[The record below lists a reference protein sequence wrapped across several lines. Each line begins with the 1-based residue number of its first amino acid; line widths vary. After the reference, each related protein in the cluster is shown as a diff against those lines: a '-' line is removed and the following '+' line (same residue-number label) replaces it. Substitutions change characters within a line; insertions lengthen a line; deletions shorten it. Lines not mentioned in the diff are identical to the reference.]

1 MLCMNNFLY
10 RVKTSL
16 FFFLFLCSLL
26 TSRLNAAILR
36 DSLVLPQ
43 PGQLTLFG
51 FHLFSENNLPDPASS
66 HNLPSA
72 DYRLAL
78 NDKISIQIM
87 GRSQANF
94 IFSIDEKGF
103 ISPDQMP
110 GIFLSGLTFLQAKKI
125 LSAHFSRF
133 YTFTSGQFIV
143 SLVPSGKIRVYVL
156 GNVQKEGFYEL
167 PAMAN
172 IFQAI
177 AAAGGPT
184 NSASIRNIKMIQQGK
199 ASNLDVYAFSSY
211 PNGEIPKQ
219 LHDLDIIHL
228 PVSKTVIS
236 LTGAI
241 HRPLKYEVL
250 DGECLSDVIPFG
262 GGLLASANVQYA
274 KLFRYTEN
282 LQLQIDLYLPPYLAG
297 KSCFTF
303 QPGDSLV
310 FKEINE
316 LSQNR
321 VKISGAVLFPGFYG
335 LDSSKTV
342 LSLFK
347 KAILSEGASKD
358 QFILLRKDENGALGI
373 KKMSLKASDGFVDVE
388 LRAGDEVIIDF
399 KSKFKEEFTIEVAGN
414 VKVPFV
420 RSFPPGKQ
428 LHVSEAIFLA
438 GGLASGASGKAYIFR
453 TNPNTPQQ
461 TIYLPL
467 DINSMLDNPLSV
479 SDVWLETGDKLFVP
493 DKTYLDFPT
502 QIGLFGAVK
511 FPQEFTFDPS
521 LKLQDLFRLSGGIT
535 DGADISNVEVFRTIN
550 KDKIPTLS
558 KIIIPLSDSFSFK
571 DETSAFKLMP
581 GDKLMVRSKKNL
593 AATKTVFLSGNI
605 HRYGNHFSDKQPYFL
620 SDLIVDAGGITI
632 HSSMLHGKLIRNT
645 KGRFEQP
652 FNLQSA
658 LNYPHDVN
666 YDPILKHNDS
676 VYLEEINNTIFLEVP
691 DYKQFGMDTSMQFI
705 PIAFKG
711 NYGVKWYL
719 DQFGGPILTSKI
731 NGTVTIS
738 RLTGELLSATLKDL
752 SKNELKVMSGD
763 IIKVSAE
770 NRPDSRVRN
779 QIDWGK
785 ITDRILGI
793 TTTLSLF
800 LVYLNR

>member
-1 MLCMNNFLY
+1 MLCMNNLLY

-16 FFFLFLCSLL
+16 FFLLFLFGLFY
-26 TSRLNAAILR
+26 SRLNAAVWR
-36 DSLVLPQ
+36 DSIVLPQ
-43 PGQLTLFG
+43 SGQLTLFG
-51 FHLFSENNLPDPASS
+51 FHLFKENNLPDLLSS
-66 HNLPSA
+66 YNLPSE

-78 NDKISIQIM
+78 NDKISIQII

-110 GIFLSGLTFLQAKKI
+110 GIFLAGLTFLQAKKV

-133 YTFTSGQFIV
+133 YTFSSGQFIV

-156 GNVQKEGFYEL
+156 GNVQEEGFYEL
-167 PAMAN
+167 PAMSN
-172 IFQAI
+172 VFQAI

-184 NSASIRNIKMIQQGK
+184 NRASIRNIKMIQQGK

-211 PNGEIPKQ
+211 PNGEIPTQ
-219 LHDLDIIHL
+219 LHDLDIVHL
-228 PVSKTVIS
+228 PFSKTVIS
-236 LTGAI
+236 LAGAI

-250 DGECLSDVIPFG
+250 DGECLGDMIHFG

-282 LQLQIDLYLPPYLAG
+282 VQLQIDVYLPPYLAG

-321 VKISGAVLFPGFYG
+321 VKISGAILFPGFYG
-335 LDSSKTV
+335 LDSSKTIH
-342 LSLFK
+342 SLFK

-358 QFILLRKDENGALGI
+358 QFILLRKDENEALGI
-373 KKMSLKASDGFVDVE
+373 KKMSLKASEGFVDVE
-388 LRAGDEVIIDF
+388 LMAGDEIIIDF

-414 VKVPFV
+414 VKAPFV

-438 GGLASGASGKAYIFR
+438 GGLASGASDNAYIFR

-461 TIYLPL
+461 TIYLTL
-467 DINSMLDNPLSV
+467 EINLMLDNPLSV
-479 SDVWLETGDKLFVP
+479 KDVWLETGDKLFVP
-493 DKTYLDFPT
+493 DKTYLNFPT

-511 FPQEFTFDPS
+511 FPQEFAFDSS
-521 LKLQDLFRLSGGIT
+521 LKLQDMFRLSGGIT
-535 DGADISNVEVFRTIN
+535 DGADISNVEVFRTIYKEN
-550 KDKIPTLS
+550 ISTLTKITISLT
-558 KIIIPLSDSFSFK
+558 DTFSFK
-571 DETSAFKLMP
+571 DETSTFKLMP
-581 GDKLMVRSKKNL
+581 GDKIMVRSKKNL

-605 HRYGNHFSDKQPYFL
+605 QRYGNHFSDKQPYFL
-620 SDLIVDAGGITI
+620 SDLILDAGGLTVHSTI
-632 HSSMLHGKLIRNT
+632 LHGKLIRNI

-658 LNYPHDVN
+658 LNFPHNVN
-666 YDPILKHNDS
+666 YDPILQHNDS
-676 VYLEEINNTIFLEVP
+676 VYIEETNNIVLLEVP
-691 DYKQFGMDTSMQFI
+691 DYKQFGMDTSMRFI
-705 PIAFKG
+705 PVAFKG

-719 DQFGGPILTSKI
+719 DHFGGPILTSKI
-731 NGTVTIS
+731 DGTVTIS
-738 RLTGELLSATLKDL
+738 RLTGELISANLKDL
-752 SKNELKVMSGD
+752 SKNGLKVMSGD
-763 IIKVSAE
+763 IIKVLAE

>member
-10 RVKTSL
+10 GVKTCF
-16 FFFLFLCSLL
+16 FFFLFLSGLL
-26 TSRLNAAILR
+26 SFRLNAAVWR

-43 PGQLTLFG
+43 SGQLTLFG
-51 FHLFSENNLPDPASS
+51 FHLFKENNLPGPLSS
-66 HNLPSA
+66 YNLPSS
-72 DYRLAL
+72 DYRLVV
-78 NDKISIQIM
+78 NDKISIQII

-110 GIFLSGLTFLQAKKI
+110 GIFLAGLTFLQAKKV

-133 YTFTSGQFIV
+133 YTFSSGQFIV
-143 SLVPSGKIRVYVL
+143 SLIPSGKIRVYVL
-156 GNVQKEGFYEL
+156 GNVREEGFYEL
-167 PAMAN
+167 PAMSN
-172 IFQAI
+172 VFQAI

-184 NSASIRNIKMIQQGK
+184 NRASIRNVKMIQQGK

-211 PNGEIPKQ
+211 PNGEIPTQ
-219 LHDLDIIHL
+219 LHDFDIVHL
-228 PVSKTVIS
+228 PVSKTVVS
-236 LTGAI
+236 LAGAI

-250 DGECLSDVIPFG
+250 DGECLGDMIHFG

-274 KLFRYTEN
+274 KLFRYEEN
-282 LQLQIDLYLPPYLAG
+282 VQLQIDIYLPPYLAG

-310 FKEINE
+310 FKEIKE
-316 LSQNR
+316 LSQNS

-335 LDSSKTV
+335 LDSSKTIQ
-342 LSLFK
+342 SLFK

-358 QFILLRKDENGALGI
+358 QFILIRKDENGALGI
-373 KKMSLKASDGFVDVE
+373 KKVSLKASDGFVDVE
-388 LRAGDEVIIDF
+388 LMAGDEINIDF
-399 KSKFKEEFTIEVAGN
+399 KSKFKEVFNIEVAGN

-438 GGLASGASGKAYIFR
+438 GGLASGASDKAFIFR
-453 TNPNTPQQ
+453 TNPNTPHQ
-461 TIYLPL
+461 TIYLTL
-467 DINSMLDNPLSV
+467 EINSMLDNPLS
-479 SDVWLETGDKLFVP
+479 SLDVWLESGDKLFVP
-493 DKTYLDFPT
+493 DRTYLDFPT

-511 FPQEFTFDPS
+511 FPQEFAFDSS
-521 LKLQDLFRLSGGIT
+521 LKLQDMFRLAGGIT
-535 DGADISNVEVFRTIN
+535 EGADVSSVEVFRIIN
-550 KDKIPTLS
+550 KDSLSTLT
-558 KIIIPLSDSFSFK
+558 KIIIPLSDSFSFIDK
-571 DETSAFKLMP
+571 TSSFQLMP
-581 GDKLMVRSKKNL
+581 GDKIMVRNKTNL
-593 AATKTVFLSGNI
+593 TATKTVFLSGNI
-605 HRYGNHFSDKQPYFL
+605 QRYGNHFSDKQPYFL
-620 SDLIVDAGGITI
+620 SDLILDAGGLTVDSTI
-632 HSSMLHGKLIRNT
+632 LQGKLIRNI

-658 LNYPHDVN
+658 LNFPHDIK
-666 YDPILKHNDS
+666 YDPILQHNDS
-676 VYLEEINNTIFLEVP
+676 VYIEEVNNIIFLEVP
-691 DYKQFGMDTSMQFI
+691 DFKQFGMDISMQFI
-705 PIAFKG
+705 PIVFKG

-719 DQFGGPILTSKI
+719 DQFGGPILTSKM

-738 RLTGELLSATLKDL
+738 RLTGELISANLKDL
-752 SKNELKVMSGD
+752 SKNQLKVMSGD

-770 NRPDSRVRN
+770 NKIDNRVRN

-785 ITDRILGI
+785 ITDRILGVS
-793 TTTLSLF
+793 TALSLF

>member
-1 MLCMNNFLY
+1 MLCMNNFLF
-10 RVKTSL
+10 RVKNSL
-16 FFFLFLCSLL
+16 FLFLFLCSLL
-26 TSRLNAAILR
+26 SSRLSAAISR
-36 DSLVLPQ
+36 DSLFP
-43 PGQLTLFG
+43 PKSGQLTLFG
-51 FHLFSENNLPDPASS
+51 FHLFRENNLPDPASS
-66 HNLPSA
+66 YNLPSA
-72 DYRLAL
+72 DYRLAR

-94 IFSIDEKGF
+94 IFSIDENGF
-103 ISPDQMP
+103 ILPDQMP
-110 GIFLSGLTFLQAKKI
+110 GIFLAGLTFLQAKKI

-133 YTFTSGQFIV
+133 YTFSSGQFIV
-143 SLVPSGKIRVYVL
+143 SLVPSGRIRVYVL
-156 GNVQKEGFYEL
+156 GNVLKEGFYEL
-167 PAMAN
+167 PAMASV
-172 IFQAI
+172 FQAI

-184 NSASIRNIKMIQQGK
+184 NKASIRNIKVLQQGK
-199 ASNLDVYAFSSY
+199 ASNFDVYAFSSY
-211 PNGEIPKQ
+211 PDGEIPKQ
-219 LHDLDIIHL
+219 LHDLDIVHL
-228 PVSKTVIS
+228 PVSKAVVS

-241 HRPLKYEVL
+241 YRPLKYEVL
-250 DGECLSDVIPFG
+250 EGECLSDIILFG

-282 LQLQIDLYLPPYLAG
+282 LQKQIDIYLPPYLAG

-335 LDSSKTV
+335 LDSSKTI

-347 KAILSEGASKD
+347 KAILSEDALKD
-358 QFILLRKDENGALGI
+358 QFILLRKDNNGALGI
-373 KKMSLKASDGFVDVE
+373 KKMSLRESDQFVDVE
-388 LRAGDEVIIDF
+388 LMAGDEVIIDF
-399 KSKFKEEFTIEVAGN
+399 KSKFKEEFTIEVTGH
-414 VKVPFV
+414 VKFPFV

-438 GGLASGASGKAYIFR
+438 GGLASGASDKAYIFR
-453 TNPNTPQQ
+453 INPNTPQQ

-479 SDVWLETGDKLFVP
+479 SDVWLESGDKLFVP

-511 FPQEFTFDPS
+511 FPQEFAFDPS
-521 LKLQDLFRLSGGIT
+521 LKLKDLFLLSGGII
-535 DGADISNVEVFRTIN
+535 DGADISNVEVFRTIHKN
-550 KDKIPTLS
+550 KIHTLT
-558 KIIIPLSDSFSFK
+558 KIIIPLSDSFSLK
-571 DETSAFKLMP
+571 DETSTFKLMP
-581 GDKLMVRSKKNL
+581 GDKVMVRSKKNIT
-593 AATKTVFLSGNI
+593 ATKTVFLAGNVQ
-605 HRYGNHFSDKQPYFL
+605 RYGNHLSDKQPYFL
-620 SDLIVDAGGITI
+620 SDLILDAGGLTV
-632 HSSMLHGKLIRNT
+632 HSTMLHGKLIRNI
-645 KGRFEQP
+645 KGHFEQP

-658 LNYPHDVN
+658 LNFPHDVN
-666 YDPILKHNDS
+666 YDPILQQNDS
-676 VYLEEINNTIFLEVP
+676 VYIEEINNIVFLEVF
-691 DYKQFGMDTSMQFI
+691 DYKQFGMDASMQFI
-705 PIAFKG
+705 PVAFKG

-719 DQFGGPILTSKI
+719 DQFGGPILSSKI
-731 NGTVTIS
+731 NGTVTIA
-738 RLTGELLSATLKDL
+738 RLTGELISASLKDL
-752 SKNELKVMSGD
+752 SKNQLKVMSGD

-770 NRPDSRVRN
+770 NKTDSRARN